1 MNTFAHASPRI
12 LSADWGK
19 MEVELIGTGKDFK
32 IWPGGGRGW
41 NWEETGTN
49 HSDGIQVA
57 DVEELVQHSC
67 EVIIL
72 TRGVFSRL
80 RVAPETTAYL
90 KAEGIETIVADTK
103 KGVEIYNHKVEENV
117 RVGGLFHSTC

>member
-1 MNTFAHASPRI
+1 MNSLAPASPRI

-41 NWEETGTN
+41 NWDETGTN

-57 DVEELVQHSC
+57 DVMELVQHSC

-90 KAEGIETIVADTK
+90 KAEGIETIVTDTK
-103 KGVEIYNHKVEENV
+103 RGVEIYNHKVEENI